1 MLDFPD
7 IQQRRKLAR
16 IFAIKMKDL
25 DLSVRT
31 YNCLRRA
38 GILFLGDLIQKTEY
52 DLLRIKNFGEGCLQE
67 IEQLLKK
74 LDLRLGVDIFDKSI
88 LSEVNNRSATSE
100 KKAKK
105 ILSHQIEELNFSVR
119 TINCLRSEKIYY
131 VSDLIKYSKSQ
142 LLSIP
147 YFGKKCLFEVVNELV
162 KLNVP
167 LDMPISDFN
176 VPLDMPISDFNV
188 PLDMLISDFNSS
200 QERKISPNNLEEELK
215 NVASSIKGERDQQI
229 VMKYLGWDG
238 KGKKTLESVA
248 QGYGLSRE
256 RVRQIYTK
264 LEKKAKTLIAVKNAE
279 YSKLESALKYITDH
293 LPSGTDQIELGLTRE
308 GITKTNFNIEGIE
321 SASKLLGKT
330 YDFTILKMNGK
341 HIALSQKDLEIPKI
355 VMNLTKKNIAK
366 NVIANVIDIIEHVN
380 EKMKRNF
387 SEDFIKSIVSAH
399 EDFKWLDKSSG
410 WFWFQSLKGNRLINI
425 IKKILSV
432 AYSIDISE
440 LRAGIS
446 RFHRMSGLAP
456 IRRVLLE
463 LCKQIQWCAVKG
475 TIIELKKQISWKQ
488 ALRGTTEW
496 AFASILKESG
506 PVMQREELEKE
517 CVDLG
522 MNLNTF
528 YQNLT
533 FSPILCKYATGVYGL
548 RGTKVPPGL
557 VESLIPKKKRVVTTD
572 YGWTSDGSI
581 WITRKLNKSAILS
594 GVIGIPSAM
603 KEHLQGIFKCK
614 TADGIQIGT
623 IKIKECAGWGLGSFF
638 RRRGGEV
645 DEHLLLIFNIVKKE
659 TKIYIGDE
667 DILDNRILSLSSLNS
682 H

>member
-25 DLSVRT
+25 NLSVRT

-38 GILFLGDLIQKTEY
+38 DILFLGDLIQKTEY

-67 IEQLLKK
+67 IEQLLKI
-74 LDLRLGVDIFDKSI
+74 LDLKLGVDIFDKSS

-131 VSDLIKYSKSQ
+131 VSDLIKHSKSQ

-167 LDMPISDFN
+167 LDMP
-176 VPLDMPISDFNV
+176 
-188 PLDMLISDFNSS
+188 ISDFNSS

-355 VMNLTKKNIAK
+355 VMSLTKKNIAK
-366 NVIANVIDIIEHVN
+366 SGITNVTDIIEQVN

-399 EDFKWLDKSSG
+399 EDFKWLEKSSG
-410 WFWFQSLKGNRLINI
+410 WFWFQSLPRNRLLNI
-425 IKKILSV
+425 IRKILSV

-456 IRRVLLE
+456 TRRVLLK
-463 LCKQIQWCAVKG
+463 LCKQIQWCAVNG

-488 ALRGTTEW
+488 ALRGTTER

-528 YQNLT
+528 YQYLT

-557 VESLIPKKKRVVTTD
+557 VESLIPKRKRVVTTD

-623 IKIKECAGWGLGSFF
+623 IKIKECVGWGLGNFF
-638 RRRGGEV
+638 RRRKGEV
-645 DEHLLLIFNIVKKE
+645 DEHLLLIFNILKKE